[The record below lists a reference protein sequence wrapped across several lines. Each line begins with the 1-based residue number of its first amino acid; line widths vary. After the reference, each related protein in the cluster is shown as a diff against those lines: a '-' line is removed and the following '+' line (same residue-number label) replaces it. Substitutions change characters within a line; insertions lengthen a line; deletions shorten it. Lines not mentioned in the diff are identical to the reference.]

1 MGNVK
6 SIKKNKNC
14 HQLVAAYR
22 VSESAESSPSLLSP
36 GLLLLTLLE

>member
-22 VSESAESSPSLLSP
+22 VSELAESSPSLSNEESAP
-36 GLLLLTLLE
+36 IA